1 MKNVEDKPYLEKP
14 VQKETTKEQMIY
26 GSGETLQEKENK
38 RKKQQ
43 ERTLNE

>member
-1 MKNVEDKPYLEKP
+1 MKTTEDKPYLEEP

-26 GSGETLQEKENK
+26 GDGMTIEEKEEK

-43 ERTLNE
+43 ERMLNE